1 MPQAAPIAPESR
13 RVVESKL
20 MSLLGLGESGIQGGP
35 LIWPRKRIHKTKAGS
50 CKLSQPG
57 APSYSGGVIVSDTRG
72 FPYLLEILTKNRD
85 MQITRVSSTSMEARS

>member
-35 LIWPRKRIHKTKAGS
+35 LIWPRYGIHKTKAGS

-57 APSYSGGVIVSDTRG
+57 APSYSGGVTVGPSW
-72 FPYLLEILTKNRD
+72 FPLPLTDLDEEPRYANY
-85 MQITRVSSTSMEARS
+85 AGL